1 MSLEDFLEN
10 NPCVRI
16 VVPFIIGIIIGNLI
30 PAPIHISAAVA
41 VIAIGIAIWL
51 YNRLLK
57 YTQQWLP
64 GFVSGIAI
72 LAVGTLLITTHQ
84 NSQTDEPTTRTVDQY
99 RACVLNPPA
108 LKNRYYKTELQIEAA
123 NISGSWYS
131 IDTKITATIE
141 CDSLAENLKAG
152 QTIEFAAQIDSLN
165 APKNPFGFDYASYL
179 QNNGIH
185 GSIFLKSGKWQIV
198 SAEVRGISRYALNI
212 RQRLIGLFK
221 DAGLSGNELGL
232 ASTLVLGYKNDID
245 SEVKQAYMNAGAM
258 HVLAVSGMHVGIVYM
273 ALDLLM
279 IVFGGKRFY
288 WLKQLLIIL
297 LLWAYAFITGLSPS
311 VTRATIMFTVVI
323 VGKIFNSDTSV
334 YNSLAFAALCIL
346 VYNPSMLFKPSFQLS
361 CVAVT
366 GIVFYQPRIARIIN
380 VRNKA
385 LNYIWQLTSVSIAAQ
400 IATLPFCLYYFERT
414 PVYFW
419 MSNIIVSPGAT
430 VLIVLAM
437 LLLITSPINCIS
449 AFFGFLTKW
458 ATKAMNFLVITI
470 ANLPGSTIE
479 NTHITVIQAIAIGIT
494 IILVTSW
501 LISKRYNQLL
511 LATTILSLFV
521 IIPLNLNKITHS
533 ERQAICIYHNAQI
546 SALQFVD
553 GNNSYWLSNIP
564 NNQKIS
570 PLVKGGNQYWNACR
584 HKMITANS
592 SNAVVYDDSFF
603 IFDSICGII
612 INDSTKRFDISEPLE
627 LDYLIVQ
634 GNPHIKA
641 RQMPKNISF
650 KHVVIEA
657 SVKPWIASEWEKK
670 YSGCHVFNIKRE
682 GAYICEWQRFRNS
695 GNNK

>member
-1 MSLEDFLEN
+1 MEDFLEQ
-10 NPCVRI
+10 NPCVRLI
-16 VVPFIIGIIIGNLI
+16 APFIIGIIIGSLFSV
-30 PAPIHISAAVA
+30 PIKVSVTIT

-57 YTQQWLP
+57 YTQRWLP

-72 LAVGTLLITTHQ
+72 FAVGMLLITTHQ
-84 NSQTDEPTTRTVDQY
+84 NCQTDEPTTRTVDQY

-141 CDSLAENLKAG
+141 RDSLAENLKAG

-165 APKNPFGFDYASYL
+165 APKNPFGFDYANYL

-279 IVFGGKRFY
+279 IVFGGKRFN

-323 VGKIFNSDTSV
+323 FGKVFNRDTSV

-346 VYNPSMLFKPSFQLS
+346 VYDPSMLFKPSFQLS

-380 VRNKA
+380 VKNKA
-385 LNYIWQLTSVSIAAQ
+385 LNYLWQLTSVSIAAQ

-419 MSNIIVSPGAT
+419 LSNIIVSPGAT

-449 AFFGFLTKW
+449 IFFGFLTKW

-479 NTHITVIQAIAIGIT
+479 NTHIAVIQAIAIGIT
-494 IILVTSW
+494 IVLITSW
-501 LISKRYNQLL
+501 LISKRYGRL
-511 LATTILSLFV
+511 LAAISILTLVV
-521 IIPLNLNKITHS
+521 IIPLNMNKITHS
-533 ERQAICIYHNAQI
+533 ERQAICIYHNTQI
-546 SALQFVD
+546 SAIQFVD

-564 NNQKIS
+564 NNQKMS
-570 PLVKGGNQYWNACR
+570 PLIKGGNQYWSACR
-584 HKMITANS
+584 HKMITENTCD
-592 SNAVVYDDSFF
+592 AVIYDDSFF
-603 IFDSICGII
+603 VFDSICGII
-612 INDSTKRFDISEPLE
+612 VNDSTKRFGMSEPLE

-634 GNPHIKA
+634 GNPTIKA
-641 RQMPKNISF
+641 RQMPKNLSF
-650 KHVVIEA
+650 KHVIIEA

-670 YSGCHVFNIKRE
+670 YSGCHVYNIKRE
-682 GAYICEWQRFRNS
+682 GAYVCEWQRFRNS
-695 GNNK
+695 DNNK

>member
-1 MSLEDFLEN
+1 MEDFLEQ
-10 NPCVRI
+10 NPCVRLI
-16 VVPFIIGIIIGNLI
+16 APFIIGIIIGSLFSV
-30 PAPIHISAAVA
+30 PIKVSVTIA

-57 YTQQWLP
+57 YTQRWLP

-72 LAVGTLLITTHQ
+72 LAVGMLLITTHQ
-84 NSQTDEPTTRTVDQY
+84 NCQTDEPTTRTVDQY

-141 CDSLAENLKAG
+141 RDSLAENLKAG

-165 APKNPFGFDYASYL
+165 APKNPFGFDYANYL

-279 IVFGGKRFY
+279 IVFGGKRLY

-323 VGKIFNSDTSV
+323 FGKVFNRDTSV

-346 VYNPSMLFKPSFQLS
+346 VYDPSMLFKPSFQLS

-380 VRNKA
+380 VKNKA
-385 LNYIWQLTSVSIAAQ
+385 LNYLWQLTSVSIAAQ

-419 MSNIIVSPGAT
+419 LSNIIVSPGAT
-430 VLIVLAM
+430 MLIVLAM

-449 AFFGFLTKW
+449 TFFGFLTKW

-479 NTHITVIQAIAIGIT
+479 NTHIAVIQAIA
-494 IILVTSW
+494 
-501 LISKRYNQLL
+501 
-511 LATTILSLFV
+511 
-521 IIPLNLNKITHS
+521 
-533 ERQAICIYHNAQI
+533 
-546 SALQFVD
+546 
-553 GNNSYWLSNIP
+553 
-564 NNQKIS
+564 
-570 PLVKGGNQYWNACR
+570 
-584 HKMITANS
+584 
-592 SNAVVYDDSFF
+592 
-603 IFDSICGII
+603 
-612 INDSTKRFDISEPLE
+612 
-627 LDYLIVQ
+627 
-634 GNPHIKA
+634 
-641 RQMPKNISF
+641 
-650 KHVVIEA
+650 
-657 SVKPWIASEWEKK
+657 
-670 YSGCHVFNIKRE
+670 
-682 GAYICEWQRFRNS
+682 
-695 GNNK
+695 

>member
-1 MSLEDFLEN
+1 MTLEDFLEN
-10 NPCVRI
+10 NPCVRLI
-16 VVPFIIGIIIGNLI
+16 APFIIGIIIGSLFFV
-30 PAPIHISAAVA
+30 PIYVSATIAVVA
-41 VIAIGIAIWL
+41 IAIAIWL
-51 YNRLLK
+51 YKKLLK
-57 YTQQWLP
+57 YTQRWLP

-72 LAVGTLLITTHQ
+72 LAVGMLLITTHQ

-141 CDSLAENLKAG
+141 CDSLAEKLKAG
-152 QTIEFAAQIDSLN
+152 QTIEFEAQIDSLN
-165 APKNPFGFDYASYL
+165 APKNPFGFDYANYL

-198 SAEVRGISRYALNI
+198 STEVRGLRRYALNI

-258 HVLAVSGMHVGIVYM
+258 HVLAVSGMHVGIVYL

-288 WLKQLLIIL
+288 WFKQFLIIL

-311 VTRATIMFTVVI
+311 VMRATIMFTVVI
-323 VGKIFNSDTSV
+323 VGKIFNRDTSV
-334 YNSLAFAALCIL
+334 YNTLAFTAICIL
-346 VYNPSMLFKPSFQLS
+346 VNDPSMLFKPSFQLS

-366 GIVFYQPRIARIIN
+366 GIVFYQPRIARIIK

-385 LNYIWQLTSVSIAAQ
+385 LNYLWQLTSVSIAAQ
-400 IATLPFCLYYFERT
+400 IATLPFCLFYFERM

-419 MSNIIVSPGAT
+419 LSNIVVSPGAT

-437 LLLITSPINCIS
+437 MLLITSPINCIS

-479 NTHITVIQAIAIGIT
+479 NTHITIIQAIAIGIT

-501 LISKRYNQLL
+501 LISKRYNRL
-511 LATTILSLFV
+511 LAAITTLTIFV
-521 IIPLNLNKITHS
+521 IIPLNMNKITHS
-533 ERQAICIYHNAQI
+533 ERQAICIYHNTQI
-546 SALQFVD
+546 SAIQFVD
-553 GNNSYWLSNIP
+553 GNSSYWLSNIP

-570 PLVKGGNQYWNACR
+570 PLIKGGNQYWNACR

-592 SNAVVYDDSFF
+592 SNAIIYDDSFF
-603 IFDSICGII
+603 VFDSICGII
-612 INDSTKRFDISEPLE
+612 VNDSTKHFGINEPFE

-634 GNPHIKA
+634 GNPPIKA
-641 RQMPKNISF
+641 RQMPKNLSF
-650 KHVVIEA
+650 KHVIIEA

-670 YSGCHVFNIKRE
+670 YSGCHVHNIKRE
-682 GAYICEWQRFRNS
+682 GAYISEWQRHRS
-695 GNNK
+695 SNNK

>member
-1 MSLEDFLEN
+1 MEDFLEQ
-10 NPCVRI
+10 NPCVRLI
-16 VVPFIIGIIIGNLI
+16 APFIIGIIIGSLFSV
-30 PAPIHISAAVA
+30 PINVSVTIAI
-41 VIAIGIAIWL
+41 IAIGIAIWL

-57 YTQQWLP
+57 YTQRWLP

-72 LAVGTLLITTHQ
+72 LAVGMLLITTHQ

-141 CDSLAENLKAG
+141 RDSLAEKLKAG

-165 APKNPFGFDYASYL
+165 APKNPFGFDYANYL

-279 IVFGGKRFY
+279 IVFDGKRLY

-297 LLWAYAFITGLSPS
+297 LLWVYAFITGLSPS

-323 VGKIFNSDTSV
+323 LGKVFNRDTSV

-346 VYNPSMLFKPSFQLS
+346 VYDPSMLFKPSFQLS

-380 VRNKA
+380 VKNKA
-385 LNYIWQLTSVSIAAQ
+385 LNYLWQLTSVSIAAQ

-419 MSNIIVSPGAT
+419 LSNIIVSPGAT

-449 AFFGFLTKW
+449 TFFGFLTKW

-479 NTHITVIQAIAIGIT
+479 NTHIAVIQAIAIGIT
-494 IILVTSW
+494 IILITSW
-501 LISKRYNQLL
+501 LISKRYGRL
-511 LATTILSLFV
+511 LAAITILTLVV
-521 IIPLNLNKITHS
+521 IIPLNMNKITHS
-533 ERQAICIYHNAQI
+533 ERQAICIYHNTQI
-546 SALQFVD
+546 SAIQFVD

-564 NNQKIS
+564 NNQKMS
-570 PLVKGGNQYWNACR
+570 PLIKGGNQYWSACR
-584 HKMITANS
+584 HKMITKNTCD
-592 SNAVVYDDSFF
+592 AVIYDDSFF
-603 IFDSICGII
+603 VFDSICGII
-612 INDSTKRFDISEPLE
+612 VNDSTKRFGISDPLE

-634 GNPHIKA
+634 GNPTIKA
-641 RQMPKNISF
+641 RQMPKNLSF
-650 KHVVIEA
+650 KHVIIEA

-670 YSGCHVFNIKRE
+670 YSGCHVYNIKCE
-682 GAYICEWQRFRNS
+682 GAYICEWQRLRS
-695 GNNK
+695 SDNNK

>member
-1 MSLEDFLEN
+1 MEDFLEQ
-10 NPCVRI
+10 NPCVRLI
-16 VVPFIIGIIIGNLI
+16 APFIIGIIIGSLFSV
-30 PAPIHISAAVA
+30 PIIVSVTIAI
-41 VIAIGIAIWL
+41 IAIGIAIWL

-57 YTQQWLP
+57 YTQRWLP

-72 LAVGTLLITTHQ
+72 LAVGMLLITTHQ

-141 CDSLAENLKAG
+141 RDSLAENLKAG

-165 APKNPFGFDYASYL
+165 APKNPFGFDYANYL

-279 IVFGGKRFY
+279 IVLGGKRLY

-323 VGKIFNSDTSV
+323 FGKVFNRDTSV
-334 YNSLAFAALCIL
+334 YNSLAIAALCIL
-346 VYNPSMLFKPSFQLS
+346 VYDPSMLFKPSFQLS

-380 VRNKA
+380 VKNKA
-385 LNYIWQLTSVSIAAQ
+385 LNYLWQLTSVSIAAQ

-419 MSNIIVSPGAT
+419 LSNIIVSPGAT

-449 AFFGFLTKW
+449 TFFGFLTKW

-479 NTHITVIQAIAIGIT
+479 NTHIAVIQAIAIGII
-494 IILVTSW
+494 IILMTSW
-501 LISKRYNQLL
+501 LISKRYGRL
-511 LATTILSLFV
+511 LAAISILTLFV
-521 IIPLNLNKITHS
+521 IIPLNMNKITHS
-533 ERQAICIYHNAQI
+533 ERQAICIYHNTQI
-546 SALQFVD
+546 SAIQFVD

-564 NNQKIS
+564 NNQKMS
-570 PLVKGGNQYWNACR
+570 PLIKGGNQYWSACR
-584 HKMITANS
+584 HKMITENTS
-592 SNAVVYDDSFF
+592 DAVIYDDSFF
-603 IFDSICGII
+603 VFDSICGII
-612 INDSTKRFDISEPLE
+612 VNDSTKRFGISEPLE

-634 GNPHIKA
+634 GNPTIKA
-641 RQMPKNISF
+641 RQMPKNLSF
-650 KHVVIEA
+650 KHVIIEA

-670 YSGCHVFNIKRE
+670 YSGCHVYNIKRE
-682 GAYICEWQRFRNS
+682 GAYICEWQRFRNPD
-695 GNNK
+695 NNK

>member
-1 MSLEDFLEN
+1 MEDFLEQ
-10 NPCVRI
+10 NPCVRLI
-16 VVPFIIGIIIGNLI
+16 APFIIGIIIGSLFSV
-30 PAPIHISAAVA
+30 PIKVSVTIA

-57 YTQQWLP
+57 YTQRWLP

-72 LAVGTLLITTHQ
+72 LAVGMLLITTHQ
-84 NSQTDEPTTRTVDQY
+84 NCQTDEPTTRTVDQY

-141 CDSLAENLKAG
+141 RDSLAENLKAG

-165 APKNPFGFDYASYL
+165 APKNPFGFDYANYL

-279 IVFGGKRFY
+279 IVFGGKRLY

-323 VGKIFNSDTSV
+323 FGKVFNRDTSV

-346 VYNPSMLFKPSFQLS
+346 VYDPSMLFKPSFQLS

-380 VRNKA
+380 VKNKA
-385 LNYIWQLTSVSIAAQ
+385 LNYLWQLTSVSIAAQ

-419 MSNIIVSPGAT
+419 LSNIIVSPGAT
-430 VLIVLAM
+430 MLIVLAM

-449 AFFGFLTKW
+449 TFFGFLTKW

-479 NTHITVIQAIAIGIT
+479 NTHIAVIQAIAIGIT
-494 IILVTSW
+494 IILITSW
-501 LISKRYNQLL
+501 LISKRYGRL
-511 LATTILSLFV
+511 LAAISILTLFV
-521 IIPLNLNKITHS
+521 IIPLNMNKITHS
-533 ERQAICIYHNAQI
+533 ERQAICIYHNTQI
-546 SALQFVD
+546 SAIQFVD

-564 NNQKIS
+564 NNQKMS
-570 PLVKGGNQYWNACR
+570 PLIKGGNQYWSACR
-584 HKMITANS
+584 HKMITPRNCD
-592 SNAVVYDDSFF
+592 AVIYDNSFF
-603 IFDSICGII
+603 VFDSICGII
-612 INDSTKRFDISEPLE
+612 VNDSTKRFGISEPLE

-634 GNPHIKA
+634 GNPTIKA
-641 RQMPKNISF
+641 RQMPKNLSF
-650 KHVVIEA
+650 KHVIIEA
-657 SVKPWIASEWEKK
+657 SVKPWIASDWEKK
-670 YSGCHVFNIKRE
+670 YSGCHVYNIKRE
-682 GAYICEWQRFRNS
+682 GAYICEWQRFRNPN
-695 GNNK
+695 NNK